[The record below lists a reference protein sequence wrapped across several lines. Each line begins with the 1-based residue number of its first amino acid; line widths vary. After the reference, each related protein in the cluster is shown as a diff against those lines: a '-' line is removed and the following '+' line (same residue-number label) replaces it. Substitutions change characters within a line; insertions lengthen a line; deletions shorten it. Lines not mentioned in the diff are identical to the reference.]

1 MRKRLNLGKVHQDSD
16 HMKIKNC
23 QKKIKRINYLR
34 MTVTSQQRQMRKN
47 VKINFNKLTKKK
59 SNFENWQEEEFFIKF
74 KFKQDS

>member
-59 SNFENWQEEEFFIKF
+59 KLARKF
-74 KFKQDS
+74 SRAINKELK